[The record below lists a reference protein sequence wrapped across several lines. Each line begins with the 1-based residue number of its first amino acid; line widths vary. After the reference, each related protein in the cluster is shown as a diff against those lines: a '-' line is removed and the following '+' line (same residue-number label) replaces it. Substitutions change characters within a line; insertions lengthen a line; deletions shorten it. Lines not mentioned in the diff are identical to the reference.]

1 MGPNKPER
9 GNSDH
14 GGDEF
19 VPRGL
24 YIELIGV
31 VGLRGG

>member
-1 MGPNKPER
+1 MMGPNKPER

-19 VPRGL
+19 L
-24 YIELIGV
+24 DWNEIEGTFE
-31 VGLRGG
+31 GR